1 MAAEAN
7 KRTLVAAGPGAEAP
21 IESGCSVGVVPVL
34 VSSADVRRKVD
45 SVAELDD
52 VLDGLTADG
61 EPVLVELTGG
71 SVVMNLGIGRQEA
84 AVVLFRDADGR
95 PWSARSGQGWSTD
108 THADLEF
115 SRNGTSYRFYAHAA
129 VAPSEMREAAREFVR
144 TPGVKPSVLSW
155 VTEGL
160 GDDTSEEVEGGP

>member
-1 MAAEAN
+1 M
-7 KRTLVAAGPGAEAP
+7 
-21 IESGCSVGVVPVL
+21 L
-34 VSSADVRRKVD
+34 VSSAGVCREVD

-52 VLDGLTADG
+52 VLDGLAADG

-71 SVVMNLGIGRQEA
+71 SAVMNMGVGRPEG

-95 PWSARSGQGWSTD
+95 PWCARSGEGWSTD

-115 SRNGTSYRFYAHAA
+115 GRKGTSYRFYAQAA

-144 TPGVKPSVLSW
+144 APGVKPSVLSW
-155 VTEGL
+155 VAEGF
-160 GDDTSEEVEGGP
+160 GAGTSEGGEGGP